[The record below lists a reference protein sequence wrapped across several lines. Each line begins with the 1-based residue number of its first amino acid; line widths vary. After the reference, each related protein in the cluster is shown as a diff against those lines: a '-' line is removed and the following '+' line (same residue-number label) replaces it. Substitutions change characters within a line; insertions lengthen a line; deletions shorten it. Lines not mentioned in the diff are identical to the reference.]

1 MLERSTNNIIT
12 TSIDQLS
19 SLIKSATILGE
30 PVIISQN
37 EAIVPISKVSFGFG
51 SGAADL
57 ITKLKENTSLIYEDQ
72 STPCAGGL
80 LGGVAV
86 IPDGIIYLYQG
97 NCQIIPIKKGIS
109 TYEKLADFIIEFIS
123 TFKVKKDIYK
133 EGKK

>member
-86 IPDGIIYLYQG
+86 IPEAIIYLYQG
-97 NCQIIPIKKGIS
+97 N
-109 TYEKLADFIIEFIS
+109 
-123 TFKVKKDIYK
+123 DILHTPSSPFSQDPSSFLLFQRPYI
-133 EGKK
+133 